1 VIQALR
7 HHRRPILASGS
18 PALASLALAP
28 WLGGPP
34 RPGRVL
40 GVTTEVAWCA
50 LDDQV
55 VLLSSP
61 DGVRF
66 PNAILATGWTQLEPD
81 DEVVIGSDRL
91 ASGATR
97 WQVVRWWDPR
107 PTPIAARRTD
117 VLARASDM
125 EAGLPP
131 TTCLPLGIALTS
143 GEHAAILD
151 QTRAMLGAGRGLT
164 PEGDDRLI
172 GAFAAFRHVSSS
184 LGRADRGRRLDE
196 MADEILG
203 MASRMTSSLSATL
216 LRHSLAGDVPGPVA
230 DLLRSLTGRGRPSD
244 AMDRCLAVGGSSG
257 RALADGVLCGTR
269 AACEVSW

>member
-28 WLGGPP
+28 GLGAPP
-34 RPGRVL
+34 RPARVL
-40 GVTTEVAWCA
+40 GVSTDVAWCA

-55 VLLSSP
+55 IFLSSP

-66 PNAILATGWTQLEPD
+66 PNAILGTGWKHLEPD
-81 DEVVIGSDRL
+81 DRVVIGSGWL
-91 ASGATR
+91 ASGAIR

-107 PTPIAARRTD
+107 PTPVAARRTD
-117 VLARASDM
+117 VLACVSDL

-131 TTCLPLGIALTS
+131 TTCLPLGAALIS
-143 GEHAAILD
+143 GDHAAILD
-151 QTRAMLGAGRGLT
+151 QTRAMLGAGPGLT

-184 LGRADRGRRLDE
+184 LGHPGPGGRLDE
-196 MADEILG
+196 LAEEILG
-203 MASRMTSSLSATL
+203 MASHMTSSLSATL
-216 LRHSLAGDVPGPVA
+216 LRHSLAGEVPGPIA
-230 DLLRSLTGRGRPSD
+230 DLLRAITGRGQPPA
-244 AMDRCLAVGGSSG
+244 AMDRCLAVGRSSG
-257 RALADGVLCGTR
+257 RALAEGVLGGTR
-269 AACEVSW
+269 AACEVGS